1 MTSRSRASARHDE
14 GLDHPPLQGEVA
26 SRSDDGG
33 VEAQNQRFTRPP
45 PLHYRPAAGGSP
57 PLDGE
62 DDLNTPPLWT
72 SAEIAAAT
80 GGIASAAFAVSGVA
94 YDSREVGPGD
104 LFVALT
110 GESTNGHRFVP
121 QAFAQGAAGVLVSEP
136 CDEPHVRVA
145 DTTVALNALGAASRA
160 RTNAKIVGV
169 TGSVGKTGTKEALFA
184 ALDRGTPGRA
194 HRSVKSYNNHV
205 GVPLSL
211 TRMPRDAAYG
221 VFEMGM
227 NHAGELDAL
236 TRLVRPHV
244 ALVTAIAPAHS
255 AFFSGEEAIA
265 DAKGEIFRGLEAEGT
280 AIIPHDSPH
289 YERLRAAAEP
299 YAAHIVSFG
308 RDKAADV
315 HATEAMRGA
324 HGTLINA
331 VLPGAY
337 LTFTLAMPGE
347 HWVSNALAVIAAVDA
362 VGGDLAAA
370 GLALGEMAGLPGRG
384 ARRQVSLPGGEALLI
399 DESYNANPASMAATI
414 RELGQETATRRL
426 ALLGEMREL
435 GAGSDAYHAAL
446 AQPLIDAHAEMAILV
461 GAGMAPLAESL
472 AGRIEVAHV
481 ADAATARDR
490 LAAMLRPGDAVLVKG
505 SNAIGL
511 ARVVQALAG
520 DIS

>member
-1 MTSRSRASARHDE
+1 MS
-14 GLDHPPLQGEVA
+14 
-26 SRSDDGG
+26 
-33 VEAQNQRFTRPP
+33 
-45 PLHYRPAAGGSP
+45 
-57 PLDGE
+57 
-62 DDLNTPPLWT
+62 LWT
-72 SAEIAAAT
+72 SATVAAAT
-80 GGIASAAFAVSGVA
+80 GGKASGDFAISGVA

-104 LFVALT
+104 LFVALK
-110 GESTNGHRFVP
+110 GEATDGHRFVA
-121 QAFAQGAAGVLVSEP
+121 QAFGQGAAGVLVSEP
-136 CDEPHVRVA
+136 ADGPYILVA

-160 RTNAKIVGV
+160 RTEAKIIGV

-184 ALDRGTPGRA
+184 ALDRAVPGRA

-211 TRMPRDAAYG
+211 ARMPAGMRFG

-265 DAKGEIFRGLEAEGT
+265 DAKGEIFRGLELGGT
-280 AIIPHDSPH
+280 AIVPFDSPH
-289 YERLRAAAEP
+289 RDRLIAAAEP
-299 YAAHIVSFG
+299 YAAHIVTFG
-308 RDKAADV
+308 RGVGADV
-315 HATEAMRGA
+315 RATEAVRSA
-324 HGTLINA
+324 AGTLVN
-331 VLPGAY
+331 VTLPKGN
-337 LTFTLAMPGE
+337 LTCTIGLPGE
-347 HWVSNALAVIAAVDA
+347 HWVSNALAVLAAVEA

-384 ARRQVSLPGGEALLI
+384 ARRTVPLEGGEALLI

-414 RELGQETATRRL
+414 RELGQEKATRRI

-435 GAGSDAYHAAL
+435 GDGSAGYHAAL
-446 AQPLIDAHAEMAILV
+446 AQPLIEAQAQAVILV
-461 GAGMAPLAESL
+461 GEGMAPLAESL
-472 AGRIEVAHV
+472 AGHMDVAHV
-481 ADAATARDR
+481 ADAATAKDR
-490 LAAMLRPGDAVLVKG
+490 LAEMLRPGDAVLVKG

-520 DIS
+520 EIA